1 MTTTD
6 KPNKKLTFTQYKQ
19 KLLELEL
26 KPINSLKDNIKFN
39 KYRDKLLCKFNGWVQ
54 NKDGT
59 LK

>member
-1 MTTTD
+1 M
-6 KPNKKLTFTQYKQ
+6 KQLNLHQYRK

-39 KYRDKLLCKFNGWVQ
+39 KNINKLYCQYRGWEQ

-59 LK
+59 LKQIKRKL

>member
-1 MTTTD
+1 MTD

-39 KYRDKLLCKFNGWVQ
+39 KDRDKLLCKFNGWVQ

-59 LK
+59 VK